1 MARKDGRTVES
12 AERAA
17 RTGRVPEVSSIQFV
31 KGVGPRIA
39 EKLAARG
46 IRTPQDAL
54 YFFPKG
60 YEDRRRI
67 LPMGDLVP
75 GTTVPVRGSIL
86 GVREGFRMAG
96 RARTFE
102 VVLSD
107 GTGRLTAKWFRIH
120 PSLKDRFRVGQTV
133 TLCGTVRTFRFQPE
147 IHHPEILGESDE
159 EDPLGLGRIVPVYP
173 EVEGVPPKTMRRIQ
187 WEVVRRFAPGEREAF
202 PEWILESAGVP
213 PITESL
219 ATLHFPSSDE
229 DAAACL
235 SFSSP
240 AQRRLV
246 FGELFYIQWALARRR
261 SGIQREETF
270 PLPWDREI
278 VDEIKRRLPFPL
290 TGAQRRV
297 VNEILK
303 DLSREHPMHR
313 LLQGDVGSGKTIVA
327 WIASMVAWKKG
338 AQTALMAPTEILA
351 EQHFRRFSA
360 LGDGLPVRVALLTA
374 SLPARRKEQVREE
387 IRKGEADIVIGTH
400 AIIQEG
406 VEFRKMALGIVD
418 EQHRFGVLQ
427 RAALRGKGRKAPHLL
442 VMTATPI
449 PRTLAMT
456 LYGDLDLSVL
466 DEMPPGR
473 TPVRTR
479 ILREEEREAAWRIIR
494 GELEAGGRAYVVL
507 PLVEESE
514 KLSLRDARRTFE
526 RVRERFPGLGVG
538 LLHGRMKGEEKDSVM
553 RAFQSGKI
561 RILVSTT
568 VVEVGVDVPEASVM
582 MIEHA
587 ERFGLSQLHQ
597 LRGRVGRGER
607 PSFCLLI
614 AGGAGGDE
622 AYDRLSVMERTS
634 DGFVIA
640 EEDLRIR
647 GPGDFAGVRQSGIPD
662 LVFSDIVRDAPIL
675 SRSREIAAQLLER
688 DPDLSRPEHSDLARW
703 IRDKDAG
710 AAARE

>member
-1 MARKDGRTVES
+1 MGEA
-12 AERAA
+12 
-17 RTGRVPEVSSIQFV
+17 PSIQFV

-39 EKLAARG
+39 GKLAGRG

-60 YEDRRRI
+60 YQDRRRI
-67 LPMGDLVP
+67 VPMRELAP
-75 GTTVPVRGSIL
+75 GMTVPVRGSVL
-86 GVREGFRMAG
+86 GIREGFRMGG
-96 RARTFE
+96 RGRTLE
-102 VVLSD
+102 VDLSD
-107 GTGRLTAKWFRIH
+107 GSGRLTAKWFRIH
-120 PSLKDRFRVGQTV
+120 PSLKGRFRVGETV
-133 TLCGTVRTFRFQPE
+133 TLCGTVRIFRFRME
-147 IHHPEILGESDE
+147 IHHPEILADVEG
-159 EDPLGLGRIVPVYP
+159 EDPLAFGRIVPVYP
-173 EVEGVPPKTMRRIQ
+173 DVEGVPANTMRRIQ
-187 WEVVRRFAPGEREAF
+187 WEVVRRYAPDEREVF
-202 PEWILESAGVP
+202 PEWILERAGVP
-213 PITESL
+213 PLTDSL
-219 ATLHFPSSDE
+219 ARLHFPSSDA
-229 DAAACL
+229 DATACL
-235 SFSSP
+235 SFASP

-246 FGELFYIQWALARRR
+246 FGELFYIQWTLARRR
-261 SGIQREETF
+261 AGALREESV

-278 VDEIKRRLPFPL
+278 VEEIKKRLPFDL

-303 DLSREHPMHR
+303 DLSRPTPMHR

-351 EQHFRRFSA
+351 EQHFRRFAA
-360 LGDGLPVRVALLTA
+360 LGAGLPARTVLLTA
-374 SLPARRKEQVREE
+374 SLPARRKERIREE
-387 IRKGEADIVIGTH
+387 IQSGEADIVIGTH

-406 VEFRKMALGIVD
+406 VEFRRMALGIVD

-427 RAALRGKGRKAPHLL
+427 RAALRGKGAKSPHLL

-473 TPVRTR
+473 TPVSTR
-479 ILREEEREAAWRIIR
+479 ILRESERERAWEIVSR
-494 GELEAGGRAYVVL
+494 ELEAGGRAYVIL

-514 KLSLRDARRTFE
+514 KLALRDAKRTFE
-526 RVRERFPGLGVG
+526 RVRERFPDRGVG
-538 LLHGRMKGEEKDSVM
+538 LLHGRMKGEEKDTVM
-553 RAFQSGKI
+553 RRFQAGEI

-568 VVEVGVDVPEASVM
+568 VVEVGVDVPEATVM

-597 LRGRVGRGER
+597 LRGRVGRGAR
-607 PSFCLLI
+607 PSVCLLI
-614 AGGAGGDE
+614 AGGAAGDE
-622 AYDRLSVMERTS
+622 AFDRLSVLERTA
-634 DGFVIA
+634 DGFAIA
-640 EEDLRIR
+640 EEDLRLR

-675 SRSREIAAQLLER
+675 SRAREIAGLLMER
-688 DPDLSRPEHSDLARW
+688 DPELSRPEHAALAGWIRAKDLA
-703 IRDKDAG
+703 AP
-710 AAARE
+710 RE